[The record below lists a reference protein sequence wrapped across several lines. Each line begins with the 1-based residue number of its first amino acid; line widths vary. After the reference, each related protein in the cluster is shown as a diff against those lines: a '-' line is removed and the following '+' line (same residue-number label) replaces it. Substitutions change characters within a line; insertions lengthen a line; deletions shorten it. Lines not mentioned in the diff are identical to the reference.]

1 VIPNTDVTE
10 ELPNVFTPNGDGT
23 NDVFS
28 IKDKFKVY
36 CDPEFSFTIY
46 NRWGKKVF
54 ESKDPEFEWD
64 GDGAGVGTYFYTL
77 TSRVRT
83 QTGSVNLVR

>member
-1 VIPNTDVTE
+1 
-10 ELPNVFTPNGDGT
+10 
-23 NDVFS
+23 
-28 IKDKFKVY
+28 VY

-54 ESKDPEFEWD
+54 ETKDPEFEWD
-64 GDGAGVGTYFYTL
+64 GEGAGAGTYFYTL

-83 QTGSVNLVR
+83 QTGSINLVR